1 MDGSEYL
8 AAAIC
13 EQAIDDYRRARQY
26 LKRDTYREIQ
36 WIQKHYFEQLNILY
50 DFGFD
55 EKTIRAMTYKIHRI
69 WLRKR
74 HDIHFHEENLK
85 TATEFMKSGRFEFY
99 CGIDGKKVLQKIKR
113 ECDHGKYKKPL
124 RKE

>member
-1 MDGSEYL
+1 MDGYKEL

-26 LKRDTYREIQ
+26 LKDETYREMK
-36 WIQKHYFEQLNILY
+36 WIHKHFMEQQAIY
-50 DFGFD
+50 GDFGFD
-55 EKTIRAMTYKIHRI
+55 NKTVCIMTDRLHKN

-74 HDIHFHEENLK
+74 REIHFHEYNIK
-85 TATEFMKSGRFEFY
+85 TAQEFMKSGRFEFY
-99 CGIDGKKVLQKIKR
+99 CGIDGKKVLEKIKR